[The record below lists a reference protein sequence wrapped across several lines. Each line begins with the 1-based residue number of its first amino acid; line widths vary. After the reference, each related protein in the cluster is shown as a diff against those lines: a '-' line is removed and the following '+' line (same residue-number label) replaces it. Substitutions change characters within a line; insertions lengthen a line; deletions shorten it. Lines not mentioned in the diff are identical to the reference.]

1 MDNQTGINIDA
12 ITVLQNGNTTFS
24 AESKFNDKVGIN
36 SGSKTLIVPLQVGP
50 GTNTSGFTSRSSV
63 AILSGSGGPNELCAL
78 SLINSRQTA
87 LGTACSLGFNL
98 SIEWV
103 QVQKSKQYLQE
114 LM

>member
-1 MDNQTGINIDA
+1 MDNQTGTNIDA

-63 AILSGSGGPNELCAL
+63 AILTGDSGGPNELCAL
-78 SLINSRQTA
+78 SLINSRQI
-87 LGTACSLGFNL
+87 CYRNCMFFR
-98 SIEWV
+98 I
-103 QVQKSKQYLQE
+103 
-114 LM
+114 